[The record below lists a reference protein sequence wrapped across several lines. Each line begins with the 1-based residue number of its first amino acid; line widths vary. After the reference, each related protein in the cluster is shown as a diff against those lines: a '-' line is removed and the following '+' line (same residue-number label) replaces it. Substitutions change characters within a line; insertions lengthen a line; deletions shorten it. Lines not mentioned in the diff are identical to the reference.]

1 MWKYNYTYTYTYTN
15 SLCHH
20 GILGQKWGKRNGP
33 PYPLGSSKH
42 SAAEKKAGWKKS
54 LSNNKNESKSLTSNG
69 KKEYTN
75 SEKIDKALV
84 SIGECKISTSIKG
97 KLSEF
102 VNLGRNKAKGVLAGS
117 ADGFEKLPH
126 FEQVSD
132 TIKNANPLR
141 GTDEGRNNCSAC
153 GIAGFLRQQGYDV
166 IAKSTGGIMQNMNGV
181 VEECFKIPN
190 RNKYIKDGS
199 AVKFGRSRKD
209 AAEFLLKRFGENA
222 DGVCSVQWKIGG
234 GHIFNWS
241 IKDGEVLFFDAQNG
255 LNDKIVSNKFWNLM
269 NPQGAL
275 QVARLDGLEIN
286 WDAIRKYVE

>member
-1 MWKYNYTYTYTYTN
+1 MWKYNYNYTYSS

-42 SAAEKKAGWKKS
+42 SAAERKAGWRKS
-54 LSNNKNESKSLTSNG
+54 LSNNKNESKTLTSNG

-75 SEKIDKALV
+75 RD
-84 SIGECKISTSIKG
+84 KISRALASVGEYEISESIKG
-97 KLSEF
+97 KLSKL
-102 VNLGRNKAKGVLAGS
+102 VNLGRSRTKGFLAGN
-117 ADGFEKLPH
+117 ADGFKKLPH
-126 FEQVSD
+126 SEQVSD
-132 TIKNANPLR
+132 TIRKANPNR
-141 GTDEGRNNCSAC
+141 GNTDYKNNCSAC

-166 IAKSTGGIMQNMNGV
+166 VAKSTGGIMQNMNGV

-209 AAEFLLKRFGENA
+209 AAEFLVKRFGENA
-222 DGVCSVQWKIGG
+222 EGTCAVQWKTGG
-234 GHIFNWS
+234 GHIFNWN

-255 LNDKIVSNKFWNLM
+255 WDDKFVSNKFWNLI

-275 QVARLDGLEIN
+275 QIARLDGLEID
-286 WDAIRKYVE
+286 WDAIGKYVE